1 MRIQYIDCRASLQ
14 QGAILSDLSLYC
26 KNVLTWR
33 AIRQLTTQIKRC
45 TLAGICFQFM
55 TDTKENEKKIN
66 LKKTLIRQHTHTHC
80 VMM

>member
-1 MRIQYIDCRASLQ
+1 MLNKINDIDQLRELTAVHHYSKSP
-14 QGAILSDLSLYC
+14 ILSDLSLYC

-55 TDTKENEKKIN
+55 TDTKENEKMRGN
-66 LKKTLIRQHTHTHC
+66 RETFIR
-80 VMM
+80 